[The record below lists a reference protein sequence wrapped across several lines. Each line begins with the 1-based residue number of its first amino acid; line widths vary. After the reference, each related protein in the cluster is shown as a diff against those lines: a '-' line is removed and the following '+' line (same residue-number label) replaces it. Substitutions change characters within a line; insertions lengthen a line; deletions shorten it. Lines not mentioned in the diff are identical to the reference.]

1 MILPKSN
8 KMTNYEVERLDKL
21 LQSVRDLRLKMKH
34 LNPDAKIS
42 ITLDTRTWYEFKW
55 LIESCSFYKDG
66 CYTMIANKKSFK
78 IYDVEIICEIS

>member
-8 KMTNYEVERLDKL
+8 KMTNHEVERLDKL

-34 LNPDAKIS
+34 LNPSAKIS
-42 ITLDTRTWYEFKW
+42 ITLDVRTWYEFKHM
-55 LIESCSFYKDG
+55 IESCSFYKDG

-78 IYDVEIICEIS
+78 IYDVEIIYEII